1 MERRQ
6 DNEAYKQEKMT
17 RTKRNASLYKELN
30 SNISYEEVKDL
41 SNNGTVI
48 DLSSLKD
55 LNSRREDYQA
65 VKDYKE
71 LLDDRVDDKKE
82 EKVSREIEKKKF
94 DINAVL
100 EEAKRNRKA
109 DDELEK
115 KRKLEGDENVLTSL
129 NKKYL
134 HSKDFSKEDSDELK
148 ELIDTI
154 TSKTLVDDIQDEEEK
169 ELLSDLL
176 ATTIDIKL
184 EKELSNED
192 INKLYDKE
200 EKNLEAADD
209 NIEADD
215 KIENSFFTHSVKLS
229 RDDLEKEEKE
239 YEDEETEEDDEDEE
253 DIGNGSTLKII
264 LISAF
269 LLVLVLVITYFVL
282 KLFGISII

>member
-1 MERRQ
+1 M
-6 DNEAYKQEKMT
+6 
-17 RTKRNASLYKELN
+17 
-30 SNISYEEVKDL
+30 
-41 SNNGTVI
+41 
-48 DLSSLKD
+48 
-55 LNSRREDYQA
+55 
-65 VKDYKE
+65 
-71 LLDDRVDDKKE
+71 
-82 EKVSREIEKKKF
+82 
-94 DINAVL
+94 
-100 EEAKRNRKA
+100 
-109 DDELEK
+109 
-115 KRKLEGDENVLTSL
+115 
-129 NKKYL
+129 
-134 HSKDFSKEDSDELK
+134 
-148 ELIDTI
+148 
-154 TSKTLVDDIQDEEEK
+154 
-169 ELLSDLL
+169 LSDLL

-229 RDDLEKEEKE
+229 RDDLETEEKE

>member
-229 RDDLEKEEKE
+229 RDDLETEEKE
-239 YEDEETEEDDEDEE
+239 YEDEETEAADEDEE